1 MASTA
6 KNSRTHNVMLA
17 ANVSHIAGNQFLKK
31 SNCST
36 DLRVHHPKIYER
48 IIDKMMCI
56 KYVGRQLFMF
66 WILSPFYINP
76 EASAAEVWSIC
87 RPAAKFE
94 PF

>member
-6 KNSRTHNVMLA
+6 KNSRTHNVILA

-56 KYVGRQLFMF
+56 KY
-66 WILSPFYINP
+66 
-76 EASAAEVWSIC
+76 AELCWTSIIYVLD
-87 RPAAKFE
+87 FE
-94 PF
+94 PLLYKS